1 MRILSQAGHKVP
13 YDFALV
19 ERVIT
24 HYRRCSVLQEIDG
37 ATGEIT
43 HEKDFRDI
51 AIEV

>member
-1 MRILSQAGHKVP
+1 LI
-13 YDFALV
+13 F
-19 ERVIT
+19 
-24 HYRRCSVLQEIDG
+24 CLQEIDG